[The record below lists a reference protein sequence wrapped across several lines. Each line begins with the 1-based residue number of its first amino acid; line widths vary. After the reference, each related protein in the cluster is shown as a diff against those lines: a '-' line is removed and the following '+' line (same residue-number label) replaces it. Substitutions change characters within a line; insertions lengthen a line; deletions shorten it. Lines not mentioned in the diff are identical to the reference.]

1 MTLILH
7 THPLS
12 SYCWKVQIALYE
24 NGAPFEARM
33 VNLGDPDARAAFA
46 ALWPTGK
53 IPLLED
59 DGRIVPETSI
69 QIEHLDRRYPGH
81 VRLLPEDPEA
91 RLEARLWDRLFD
103 QYVMTPMQRIVSE
116 EMRPKAE
123 RDAAASEAALA
134 TLDLSYDMI
143 DNRLSGRTWAAG
155 DDFSLADCAAAPAL
169 FYATTIR
176 PIPAG
181 HTTLAAY
188 FERLMARPS
197 VARAIVEAQPF
208 FQYYPLR
215 RLLPARFLGGGADA
229 S

>member
-1 MTLILH
+1 MTLVLH

-24 NGAPFEARM
+24 NGAPFEART
-33 VNLGDPDARAAFA
+33 VNLGDPEARAAFI
-46 ALWPTGK
+46 ALWPTAK

-59 DGRIVPETSI
+59 QGRIVPETSI
-69 QIEHLDRRYPGH
+69 QIEYLDQRHPGR
-81 VRLLPEDPEA
+81 VRLLPTDPEA

-103 QYVMTPMQRIVSE
+103 QYVMTPMQRLVSE
-116 EMRPKAE
+116 EMRPEAA

-134 TLDLSYDMI
+134 MLDLSYDLI
-143 DNRLSGRTWAAG
+143 EDRLAGRTWAAG
-155 DDFSLADCAAAPAL
+155 EDFSLADCAAAPAL

-181 HTTLAAY
+181 HATLAAY

-197 VARAIVEAQPF
+197 VARAIAEAQPYF
-208 FQYYPLR
+208 HMYPLR
-215 RLLPARFLGGGADA
+215 RLLPARFLAPADA